1 MNSLELEMS
10 GTDFAYASRYPRSL
24 LHSHDTPR
32 NRLDLHKPHWK
43 EVKILLSRARLD
55 FSPQTIHKAQ
65 GSLQEPR
72 GIHVR
77 SLPID
82 S

>member
-1 MNSLELEMS
+1 MLP
-10 GTDFAYASRYPRSL
+10 ASPL

-32 NRLDLHKPHWK
+32 NRPDLHKPHWK
-43 EVKILLSRARLD
+43 IKILLSRARLD
-55 FSPQTIHKAQ
+55 FFAQTIHKAQ

-72 GIHVR
+72 GIDLR

-82 S
+82 L